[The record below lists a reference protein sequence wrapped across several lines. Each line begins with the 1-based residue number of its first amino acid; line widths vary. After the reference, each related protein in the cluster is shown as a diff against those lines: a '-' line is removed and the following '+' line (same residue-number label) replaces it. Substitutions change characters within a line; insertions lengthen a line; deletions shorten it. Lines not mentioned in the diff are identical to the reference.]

1 MHLMQIHKKHKME
14 SKEKFVTIRI
24 NSEVHKVAKAIASLE
39 DMGLQEYIEFVILK
53 NIKEEY
59 PDVFKKLLEPRKED

>member
-1 MHLMQIHKKHKME
+1 MYLMQIHKKHNME

-39 DMGLQEYIEFVILK
+39 DMGLQEYIEFLILK
-53 NIKEEY
+53 KIKEDY
-59 PDVFKKLLEPRKED
+59 PDVFKKLLVPRRED

>member
-1 MHLMQIHKKHKME
+1 ME

-39 DMGLQEYIEFVILK
+39 DMGLQEFIEFLILK
-53 NIKEEY
+53 KIKEDY
-59 PDVFKKLLEPRKED
+59 PDVFKKLLVPRRED

>member
-53 NIKEEY
+53 NIK
-59 PDVFKKLLEPRKED
+59 